1 MSHITSINI
10 NITDLSALKAA
21 ITEFGA
27 EWREGQQTYT
37 WFGRSVGDYPLP
49 EGFTQ
54 EDLGKCEHA
63 IRLPGCEYEIGV
75 VRKKDG
81 TGFTLLYDFWSPL
94 DYRAEKV
101 DGKLPVVV
109 TDGIMQ
115 GGQKLHDVFGEG
127 LGRLKQI
134 YGVNKAAYAARAKGY
149 MVQRKKVGNAIKLVV
164 TGV

>member
-49 EGFTQ
+49 EGFTK

-63 IRLPGCEYEIGV
+63 IRLPGCEYEIGI

-81 TGFTLLYDFWSPL
+81 TGFTLLYDYWSPRE
-94 DYRAEKV
+94 YHQERVNGEHPVTVV
-101 DGKLPVVV
+101 DGVMM
-109 TDGIMQ
+109 G
-115 GGQKLHDVFGEG
+115 GEG

-134 YGVNKAAYAARAKGY
+134 YGVNKATYAARAKGY